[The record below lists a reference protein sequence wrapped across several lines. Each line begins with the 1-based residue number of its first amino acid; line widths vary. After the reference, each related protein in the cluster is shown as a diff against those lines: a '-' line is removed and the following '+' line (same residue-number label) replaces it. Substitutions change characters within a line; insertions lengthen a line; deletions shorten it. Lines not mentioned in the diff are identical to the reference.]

1 MPQPQRRHGQELQGL
16 VLPEQPHEPVDV
28 PPTEPEV
35 HPQRRQPQPHEVF
48 EELPV
53 EVPPT
58 EPEELP
64 LLQVHEH
71 VQRFE
76 VLESLVPPTEPEL
89 ELWQQGLQQELATK
103 LGNTMPP

>member
-53 EVPPT
+53 LVPPT

-64 LLQVHEH
+64 LLQVHVH

-76 VLESLVPPTEPEL
+76 VFESLVPPTEPEL